1 MSKKRNMP
9 LKLTQEGV
17 NILNMVNRELNFQ
30 DHTRFS
36 ECKSPELLV
45 LKGDKAVLTDSY
57 TTANRG
63 IDYSL
68 ANDLVTPQ
76 NLFKGYPYLAFLSQN
91 GIMNAI
97 ISTLADEALSNWI
110 TLRGENDQAK
120 VINYCEQRF
129 KELDVRNV
137 LRNALRI
144 NYTYGGA
151 AIFFD
156 FDDPEE
162 DLHKEWHLVPG
173 VTVAKDKKLRYVRV
187 LEPFYCVPTMINTSH
202 PLEKDFFVPSI
213 YQVYNTQL
221 HASRLKI
228 LITHEVTLFLKPLY
242 NYFGFPLIQLCEKYV
257 ERYEETAADVF
268 GIVKNMKLLHIQTNL
283 MGILAP
289 EHDEAFG
296 AASQF
301 LLNRI
306 RMIKENRDN
315 SSVLLTDKETE
326 GVEQFEMTV
335 SGLNEILTTAMEQMC
350 IIPKLPA
357 TKLLG
362 ITPAGMN
369 QAGESDLNN
378 FDDEI
383 TKVKENYLRHIIDFF
398 IDIFYA
404 EFTGKENNGRVRFE
418 FNQLHERQMQ
428 ESRIK
433 SNEIN
438 DISILKGAGIIDTK
452 ESRNMV
458 SDLGYN
464 IDPNKKI
471 EVEAE
476 NDDIEQKIVTTPEQ
490 NAEKSVKGDKGELDG
505 KGFDR

>member
-1 MSKKRNMP
+1 MAKKQKNQV
-9 LKLTQEGV
+9 KLTETSLA
-17 NILNMVNRELNFQ
+17 ILNAVNAELNPVKSQ
-30 DHTRFS
+30 PVIAL
-36 ECKSPELLV
+36 KSPELLV
-45 LKGDKAVLTDSY
+45 LKEDKAILTDNY
-57 TTANRG
+57 TTANQT
-63 IDYSL
+63 IDYGMID
-68 ANDLVTPQ
+68 NLVFPE

-110 TLRGENDQAK
+110 TLIGENDQAE
-120 VINYCEQRF
+120 VIKYCERRF

-137 LRNALRI
+137 LRNALRV
-144 NYTYGGA
+144 NYIYGGST
-151 AIFFD
+151 IFFD
-156 FDDPEE
+156 FGDNDS
-162 DLHKEWHLVPG
+162 DLNKSWFLLPG
-173 VTVAKDKKLRYVRV
+173 VTVTKEKKLKYVRV
-187 LEPFYCVPTMINTSH
+187 LEPFYCVPTYINTSH

-213 YQVYNTQL
+213 YSVYGTEV
-221 HASRLKI
+221 HATRLKV

-289 EHDEAFG
+289 ENGEVFG
-296 AASQF
+296 MASEF
-301 LLNRI
+301 LINRMQ
-306 RMIKENRDN
+306 MIKENRDN

-326 GVEQFEMTV
+326 SVEQFEMSL

-404 EFTGKENNGRVRFE
+404 EFTEQENKGRVRFE

-433 SNEIN
+433 SNEVN
-438 DISILKGAGIIDTK
+438 DISILKGAGIIDVE
-452 ESRNMV
+452 ESRVMV

-464 IDPNKKI
+464 IDPNRKI
-471 EVEAE
+471 DTETSD
-476 NDDIEQKIVTTPEQ
+476 NDEFKATPEQ